1 MKKFTAAVTALH
13 EAETSAKSEL
23 QKSYTEYFSAKLNKF
38 GAKSPADLSPEQ
50 KSEFFSEISKD
61 WERGVGAKP
70 AGKKDVEEHGVKESE
85 VNEGMISPKMA
96 NGFKIGDKIKTQK
109 GTYTIT
115 GFGSRT
121 GATRDFEAENEKGE
135 QFNLRV
141 SLRGATGIQVAAG
154 KSLNFPEQEEMLESE
169 EVNEGDMTKDYD
181 GFIILDLKGQKTYKF
196 KYVKG
201 NSNVKVENDAI
212 DKVVKSTGL
221 SRSNFAVHGFVKK
234 GEWDKNDTP
243 VLESVTNE
251 AEVKSDA
258 DFKEYAEK
266 VLKKAHGDKYD
277 EAKAAKTIEGILKK
291 ADGDYGAAVG
301 IINSSLGESN
311 DVNEAKEIKSDSEFK
326 EYAQTVLKK
335 AFGDK
340 YDEEKAMKTAEGI
353 LKKSDGDYGA
363 AVGMLTSSLGE
374 SKDVNEAETCSMCG
388 KEECECYKE
397 KDANESVNPLN
408 EGATLYVSNPK
419 FKDEASLKADILKN
433 VGPALDNLL
442 ARNGVKYNAITAKE
456 GRGRIEL
463 DSKPITG
470 KDLGIMQYGFKSV
483 WINSFGGGSF
493 PQINKAAGE
502 AFEFS
507 PYIWFNL
514 HYSYEHGAAW
524 MNSTGSNGCSLYLPS
539 ERTSNVYYDVIEGRF
554 LLESEAERRSDW
566 K

>member
-85 VNEGMISPKMA
+85 VNE
-96 NGFKIGDKIKTQK
+96 
-109 GTYTIT
+109 
-115 GFGSRT
+115 
-121 GATRDFEAENEKGE
+121 
-135 QFNLRV
+135 
-141 SLRGATGIQVAAG
+141 
-154 KSLNFPEQEEMLESE
+154 
-169 EVNEGDMTKDYD
+169 
-181 GFIILDLKGQKTYKF
+181 
-196 KYVKG
+196 
-201 NSNVKVENDAI
+201 
-212 DKVVKSTGL
+212 
-221 SRSNFAVHGFVKK
+221 
-234 GEWDKNDTP
+234 
-243 VLESVTNE
+243 

-301 IINSSLGESN
+301 IINSSLGESEEVNEAARPKNWDSMFAMIAIKAFKNGEFDINDPKSIAKWDTEFNGGITPRPPFGTDAIIKYFLDTKKWPDGKSANESN
-311 DVNEAKEIKSDSEFK
+311 DVNEGKEIKSDSDFK
-326 EYAQTVLKK
+326 EYAEKVLKK
-335 AFGDK
+335 AHGDK
-340 YDEEKAMKTAEGI
+340 YDEEKAAKTIEGI
-353 LKKSDGDYGA
+353 LKKADGDYGA
-363 AVGMLTSSLGE
+363 AVGIINSSLGE
-374 SKDVNEAETCSMCG
+374 SEEVAEGSAAYCDSCDRPAKDCVCDESNESAECSMCG

-397 KDANESVNPLN
+397 KDANESINPLN

>member
-38 GAKSPADLSPEQ
+38 GAKSPADLTPEQ

-169 EVNEGDMTKDYD
+169 EVNEAKE
-181 GFIILDLKGQKTYKF
+181 I
-196 KYVKG
+196 
-201 NSNVKVENDAI
+201 
-212 DKVVKSTGL
+212 
-221 SRSNFAVHGFVKK
+221 
-234 GEWDKNDTP
+234 
-243 VLESVTNE
+243 
-251 AEVKSDA
+251 KSDSE
-258 DFKEYAEK
+258 FKEYAQT
-266 VLKKAHGDKYD
+266 VLKKAFADKYD
-277 EAKAAKTIEGILKK
+277 EEKAMKTAEGILKK

-301 IINSSLGESN
+301 MLTSSLGESN
-311 DVNEAKEIKSDSEFK
+311 DVNEGKEIKSDSEFK

-374 SKDVNEAETCSMCG
+374 SKDVNEAACSMCG

-408 EGATLYVSNPK
+408 EGATLYISNPK

-433 VGPALDNLL
+433 VGPALNNLL
-442 ARNGVKYNAITAKE
+442 ARNGVKYNPISAKE

-463 DSKPITG
+463 DSNPITG

-524 MNSTGSNGCSLYLPS
+524 MNSQGSNGCSLYLPN
-539 ERTSNVYYDVIEGRF
+539 ERTSNIYYDVIEGRF